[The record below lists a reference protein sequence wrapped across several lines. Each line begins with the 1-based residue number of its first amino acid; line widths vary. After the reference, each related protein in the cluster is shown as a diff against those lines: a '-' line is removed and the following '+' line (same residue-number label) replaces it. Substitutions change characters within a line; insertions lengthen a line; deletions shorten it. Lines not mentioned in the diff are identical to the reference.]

1 MGTSLIRSFLPIFT
15 IQKLNASNVD
25 AGTMLATFSRV
36 TALAIPLFGRLSD
49 RIGRKFLIVTGL
61 CLLGSTMLCYTVLAT
76 IHQVML
82 VTAGAAT
89 GFSLI
94 TPSLLALLTSSVT
107 SDTYGAAMGV
117 YGASEDLGAM
127 IGPTIFGI
135 FWSAYGS
142 NSVFFIYVIIETVG
156 LVLGLMLSENTK

>member
-1 MGTSLIRSFLPIFT
+1 
-15 IQKLNASNVD
+15 
-25 AGTMLATFSRV
+25 MLATFSGV
-36 TALAIPLFGRLSD
+36 TALFIPLFGRLSD
-49 RIGRKFLIVTGL
+49 RIGRKVLIVTGL
-61 CLLGSTMLCYTVLAT
+61 CLLGFAMLCYTVVGT

-82 VTAGAAT
+82 VTACAAA

-117 YGASEDLGAM
+117 YGASEDLGVM

-142 NSVFFIYVIIETVG
+142 ISVFYVCAIIETVG
-156 LVLGLMLSENTK
+156 VILGLMLRE